1 MSTEKASADDGC
13 TGYPGGYSVC
23 GAIRDEYLRLGGPAS
38 LLGLPLTNE
47 LATPTKFGRF
57 NHFQGGSIYWSP
69 ATGAHEVHGAIRE
82 KWASMGWENSLL
94 GFPISD
100 EVATPRK
107 FGRFNHFQGGSI
119 YWSPATGA
127 RSVHGWIRS
136 WWGMLGWEN
145 SSMGFPMSDEFGYKG
160 GVRENFQSGS
170 ITVAS
175 DGTIKVPGDGWG
187 IYPPP
192 PGCGPAYNVLVDNA
206 PMYYQF
212 TTEVT
217 FRLPEG
223 PLEHWRIYEVD
234 GVSTIGLVTVGAARK
249 YCGTT

>member
-1 MSTEKASADDGC
+1 MRRGKQSPLVFLVFLVFLATITAFTLGLTWIMSTEKASADDGC

-47 LATPTKFGRF
+47 LATPT
-57 NHFQGGSIYWSP
+57 
-69 ATGAHEVHGAIRE
+69 
-82 KWASMGWENSLL
+82 
-94 GFPISD
+94 
-100 EVATPRK
+100 K